1 MLFKFSFLNKKI
13 DDASNSNAQGSL
25 IPDSNQQLSDKKF
38 QEQIIKSIKKHDT
51 ELVNKIQKRRGRKKF
66 ILSNDEGSSQDTNN
80 ISYLTKRDQKYLSKI
95 TCISEQSSMNLQ
107 KKGGP

>member
-51 ELVNKIQKRRGRKKF
+51 ELVNKI
-66 ILSNDEGSSQDTNN
+66 
-80 ISYLTKRDQKYLSKI
+80 
-95 TCISEQSSMNLQ
+95 
-107 KKGGP
+107 